1 MGKKTMPFSE
11 FKKKFDKKS
20 QGLYTYLEGYTRMS
34 RKIKVQCNIC
44 GHIFEPVASYFVNTE
59 TGCKNCDLI
68 KRSNNIKTLDEQ
80 AKVIKQLTNDE
91 YELLE
96 YNGSK
101 NKATFLHKICGE
113 KYITNYS
120 AFVNR
125 DYRCEC
131 SRRRSRKY
139 TIEELNQIYKDKN
152 YEIIDI
158 KYPDAKIAVHCN
170 NCNKIIETN
179 KNSLDKNYKLSC
191 CKQREAIEKNIAK
204 ENQRKEYHKNIEKKK
219 EQKRR
224 LEGYRKQLR
233 NETKFY
239 KYYKEFKLIHGDD
252 IDIKEIVYKTE
263 EKFLVKC
270 NICNHEWKANF
281 KKLREG
287 KGCPICKASKGEKV
301 INKYLIDN
309 NYSFER
315 EYSFKDSEIQS
326 LRFDFAVNIKNK
338 LYLIEFDGKQHFN
351 IESQFGD
358 KNKEDKYNKLI
369 ANDNRK
375 NKYCKDNNIPLLR
388 IPYWDI
394 NNIEKILSE
403 FLTIEE

>member
-20 QGLYTYLEGYTRMS
+20 QGRYTYLEGYTKMS
-34 RKIKVQCNIC
+34 SKIKIRCNIC
-44 GHIFEPVASYFVNTE
+44 GHIFEPVASYFVNTDS
-59 TGCKNCDLI
+59 GCKNCDLI
-68 KRSNNIKTLDEQ
+68 KRSKNIKSFDERV
-80 AKVIKQLTNDE
+80 KTIKDLTNNE
-91 YELLE
+91 YELLT
-96 YNGSK
+96 YNGQK
-101 NKATFLHKICGE
+101 EKALFLHKKCGKQYE
-113 KYITNYS
+113 TLYQS
-120 AFVNR
+120 FVYQN
-125 DYRCEC
+125 YRCEC
-131 SRRRSRKY
+131 SRKRNRPF
-139 TIEELNQIYKDKN
+139 TLEELQELYKDK
-152 YEIIDI
+152 DFKVI
-158 KYPDAKIAVHCN
+158 KVEYPNCKITIK
-170 NCNKIIETN
+170 CNKCNIEHIKN
-179 KNSLDKNYKLSC
+179 KQMLDKDLKLSC
-191 CKQREAIEKNIAK
+191 CR
-204 ENQRKEYHKNIEKKK
+204 RKERQDILKLKKLKSIQYKKNLEEQKEYKKKK
-219 EQKRR
+219 E
-224 LEGYRKQLR
+224 GYIKQLR
-233 NETKFY
+233 NETKYY
-239 KYYKEFKLIHGDD
+239 KYYTEFKAIHGDD
-252 IDIKEIVYKTE
+252 IEIKEKVYNTK

-287 KGCPICKASKGEKV
+287 KGCPLCKSSKGEKA

-338 LYLIEFDGKQHFN
+338 LYLIEFDGEQHFN